1 MEIFVFIAL
10 ICFLLISLWFIYR
23 KNFKKIKTPAVTLIT
38 GGVKCGKSLLSVKL
52 AIKDYRHRHRVW
64 WIKTHV
70 FKKIIEEPLFYTNC
84 KISFGNLKKE
94 KPHKLDSCIRAVT
107 LDTLTRE
114 LRFNYGSIIY
124 INEASLMADNMDFAN
139 KERNCDLSL
148 FAKLIGHETRGG
160 VLYLDTQSVLDVHYA
175 FKRVSST
182 YLFIQKNINL
192 FFFHILYVREMINT
206 ENGVNNFEDD
216 VDCTTRKVLIPFWF
230 HHKYDRYEWS
240 YLTDELQRED
250 SMFIPRQDLKSF
262 NPLYV
267 KRSFKHY
274 KSKEESKK

>member
-1 MEIFVFIAL
+1 MEILVFIAL
-10 ICFLLISLWFIYR
+10 GLFLVLSVWFIYR

-52 AIKDYRHRHRVW
+52 AIKDFKKRHRIW
-64 WIKTHV
+64 WIKTKM
-70 FKKIIEEPLFYTNC
+70 FRKILEEPLFYTNC
-84 KISFGNLKKE
+84 TITFGNLKKH
-94 KPHKLDSCIRAVT
+94 KPHRLDDCIRAVT
-107 LDTLTRE
+107 LETLVRDK
-114 LRFNYGSIIY
+114 RFNYGSVIY

-160 VLYLDTQSVLDVHYA
+160 CLYLDTQSVLDVHYA

-192 FFFHILYVREMINT
+192 LLFHVLYVREMINT

-216 VDCTTRKVLIPFWF
+216 VDCTTRKVLIPWWY

-240 YLTDELQRED
+240 YLTDELGVEK
-250 SMFIPRQDLKSF
+250 SPFIGKQELKSF
-262 NPLYV
+262 NPLYI

-274 KSKEESKK
+274 KRKENEK